1 MRTTMSHK
9 KRFYLAVVLG
19 LLGANASAAQDL
31 YGPDYP
37 GVKFTQKLFGEDRLY
52 FRLGAIYMSPDV
64 KTNSI
69 TLSNLSEIA
78 EVAVESGEQ
87 EGDAFSDPLTI
98 PAATI
103 GYKLRWGAWGG
114 GWSLETMAAMPP
126 TLELKAKGRIADV
139 PLVTEANGIPTGV
152 PALGEKVA
160 ETKVAPPMVT
170 LVKRFRNDHNLRPYA
185 GLGVVYLFTYDS
197 HVTNPILTEVGEPK
211 LEIENKFGWVGQ
223 VGVDWRLS
231 DYWWLAADFKY
242 LSVKDVSATVE
253 RTFIRAPGLPQYQ
266 YAEVGDAEFNADM
279 NVYAFSLGVGFTF

>member
-1 MRTTMSHK
+1 MKRATKNK
-9 KRFYLAVVLG
+9 KRFFLAASLCLAGV
-19 LLGANASAAQDL
+19 NATAGQEL

-52 FRLGAIYMSPDV
+52 FRLGGIYMSPDV

-69 TLSNLSEIA
+69 TLSNLSEVA
-78 EVAVESGEQ
+78 EVAVEPGEQ
-87 EGDAFSDPLTI
+87 EGEAFSDPLTI
-98 PAATI
+98 PAAII

-114 GWSLETMAAMPP
+114 GWSVETMAALPP
-126 TLELKAKGRIADV
+126 TLELKAKGAIADE

-170 LVKRFRNDHNLRPYA
+170 LVKRFRNDHDLRPYA

-197 HVTNPILTEVGEPK
+197 HVTNPILTEVGEPE

-223 VGVDWRLS
+223 LGVDWRLT

-242 LSVKDVSATVE
+242 VSVKDVTATVE

-279 NVYAFSLGVGFTF
+279 NVYSFTLGVGFTF